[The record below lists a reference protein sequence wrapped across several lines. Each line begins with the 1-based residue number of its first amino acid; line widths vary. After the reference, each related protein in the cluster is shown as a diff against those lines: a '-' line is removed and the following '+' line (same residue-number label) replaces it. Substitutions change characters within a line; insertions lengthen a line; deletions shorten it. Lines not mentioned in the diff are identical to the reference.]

1 MVMGP
6 GETVGAELQEN
17 DGVDGIL
24 FTGSF
29 EVGFDLYK
37 HFAKRFPKPVIVEM
51 GGKNPAIVSKSA
63 DLEEAA
69 EGVMRGAFGFSG
81 QKCSA
86 NSRVYVERPVY
97 DKFLQMLAD
106 KAESISVGDPVDRR
120 NWMGPVINQRAL
132 ARYESAVAEARQD
145 GRVVAGGQRLTE
157 GDLERGYFVAP
168 TVVADLPK
176 DHRLFRDELFL
187 PFVAVAPVDSVDEAL
202 DLANSS
208 DLGLT
213 AGIYSGDQ
221 AEIDEFLRR
230 IEAGVVYVNRRAGS
244 TTGAWPG
251 VQPFGG
257 WKGSTATGKAGG
269 GLYYVQQ
276 FMREQSQTIVD

>member
-1 MVMGP
+1 
-6 GETVGAELQEN
+6 
-17 DGVDGIL
+17 
-24 FTGSF
+24 
-29 EVGFDLYK
+29 
-37 HFAKRFPKPVIVEM
+37 M
-51 GGKNPAIVSKSA
+51 GGKNPAIVSKTA

-97 DKFLQMLAD
+97 DQFLTLLAD
-106 KAESISVGDPVDRR
+106 KANAIAVGDPVDRH
-120 NWMGPVINQRAL
+120 NWMGPVINQKAL
-132 ARYESAVAEARQD
+132 DRFEQASAEARRD
-145 GRVVAGGQRLTE
+145 GRVVAGGRRLT
-157 GDLERGYFVAP
+157 GAGKDDGYFVAP
-168 TVVADLPK
+168 TVVADLPV
-176 DHRLFRDELFL
+176 DHRLFKDELFL

-202 DLANSS
+202 QLANTS

-213 AGIYSGDQ
+213 AGIYSGEQ
-221 AEIDEFLRR
+221 ADIDEFLRR

>member
-1 MVMGP
+1 MVAGP

-17 DGVDGIL
+17 DGIDGIL

-37 HFAKRFPKPVIVEM
+37 HFAKRYPKPVIVEM
-51 GGKNPAIVSKSA
+51 GGKNPAIVSASA
-63 DLEEAA
+63 DLDEAA

-97 DKFLQMLAD
+97 EQFTQMLAE
-106 KAESISVGDPVDRR
+106 KAKSIPVGDPVQRE

-132 ARYESAVAEARQD
+132 ARYENAVAEARHD
-145 GRVVAGGQRLTE
+145 GRVVAGGERLTDE
-157 GDLERGYFVAP
+157 GLDKGYFVAP
-168 TVVADLPK
+168 TVVADLPT
-176 DHRLFRDELFL
+176 DHRLFTDELFL
-187 PFVAVAPVDSVDEAL
+187 PFVAVAPVDSVDQAL
-202 DLANSS
+202 DLANAS

-221 AEIDEFLRR
+221 AEIDDFLNR

-276 FMREQSQTIVD
+276 FMREQSQTVVD